1 MLHILQSVYR
11 AKIVVGEH
19 NGSMTSTQ
27 TIVLDRMATEQPPA
41 AFSRV
46 EEACDGITVA
56 ELRDIAVHVGLEAA
70 ALVKNMRESL
80 VDAHGHVRV
89 ARVKSS
95 DVDPVTQVD
104 KASEGL
110 IRRRLL
116 EAVPNSRVLG
126 EEEGEDDGELNS
138 ADREADSGLLWV
150 VDPIDGTVN
159 FVYGVPA
166 YAVSIAATVDGL
178 PVAGVVID
186 VANGLVSSAAVGEEA
201 TEAVVKD
208 FSRADASSARQGRV
222 LSVDQEADE
231 GGLSK
236 ALVATGF
243 AYLAER
249 REKQAEL
256 LTQLLPEV
264 RDIRRIGSA
273 AIDLCHIAAGRVD
286 AYYEHGLGPWDHA
299 AGVLIAARAGAIVQ
313 MPQLHVQST
322 AGVQVMAAKPGVWEP
337 LQARLSDLVAGGVVV
352 PVEGS

>member
-1 MLHILQSVYR
+1 
-11 AKIVVGEH
+11 
-19 NGSMTSTQ
+19 MTSTQ
-27 TIVLDRMATEQPPA
+27 TIVLDRMSTEQPPA

-46 EEACDGITVA
+46 KEACDGITVA
-56 ELRDIAVHVGLEAA
+56 ELRDIAVEVGLEAA

-104 KASEGL
+104 KASEEL

-116 EAVPNSRVLG
+116 AAVPNSRVLG

-222 LSVDQEADE
+222 LSVDQESDE